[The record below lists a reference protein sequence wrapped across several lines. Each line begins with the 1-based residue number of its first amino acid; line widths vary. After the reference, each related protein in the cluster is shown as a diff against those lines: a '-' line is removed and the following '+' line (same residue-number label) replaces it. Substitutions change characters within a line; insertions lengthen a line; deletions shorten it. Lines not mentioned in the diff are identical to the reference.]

1 MAPGVAGKRIQAER
15 CPIPSQTVPQIFN
28 LSSPPSPFSR
38 RNWAQRGSDSPKVT
52 EPRPHRLGQD
62 AAVLVT
68 LGLKAVL
75 RLLRLPQL
83 GSQVLRV
90 EGRTG
95 AC

>member
-15 CPIPSQTVPQIFN
+15 CPIPSHTVPQTFN
-28 LSSPPSPFSR
+28 LSSPPSPFSQ
-38 RNWAQRGSDSPKVT
+38 RNWAQRGAVT
-52 EPRPHRLGQD
+52 RPRSQRPHRLGQD